1 MSYDAAT
8 EMVRQAFV
16 AQYGY
21 DPALVDNW
29 LKFIIEEERE
39 RIIAL
44 LEEQECDCDSDD
56 CDGWAVGDIEPL
68 IALIKGENE

>member
-29 LKFIIEEERE
+29 LRFIIEEERN

-44 LEEQECDCDSDD
+44 LEAWVADD
-56 CDGWAVGDIEPL
+56 YGDFDKTL
-68 IALIKGENE
+68 ALIKGETGAL